1 MQECLVYL
9 FTGFLESGKTTL
21 IQETLNDPGFNTGE
35 EKTLI
40 LLCEEGGVRYTKDL
54 AQRVHADIVSVNAP
68 EKLTAAFMEKCEQLF
83 HPDRVMIEFNGMWS
97 VDQFL
102 DVEMPL
108 RWILVQILSTVDAST
123 FALYLANMRSILYE
137 QLRHSETIIFNRCDE
152 STRMRYLRNNIKAM
166 NKRAQLIYEHKDG
179 SILSSGDEQLP
190 FDKQADPLVLED
202 YDYGIWYMDALEHPR
217 KYEGRQV
224 TVEVKVY
231 PVNEERAHAYVAGR
245 EAMVC
250 CSDDTSLIGMWVYT
264 ADQKPR
270 PLPANILPLVA
281 RHVYNQENT
290 LTAALTCDRTL
301 GLTTF
306 MNDPQVTLNW
316 NQGKELFDT
325 MLHNTRAYLPKEW
338 NA

>member
-123 FALYLANMRSILYE
+123 FALYLTNMRSILYE

-190 FDKQADPLVLED
+190 FDEQADPLVLED

-250 CSDDTSLIGMWVYT
+250 CSDDTSLSGMWVYT

-270 PLPANILPLVA
+270 PLSWVRLTGRIRVEYDEDFGGEVCALEEIGREVLE
-281 RHVYNQENT
+281 HHDDEYVYFT
-290 LTAALTCDRTL
+290 
-301 GLTTF
+301 
-306 MNDPQVTLNW
+306 
-316 NQGKELFDT
+316 
-325 MLHNTRAYLPKEW
+325 
-338 NA
+338 